1 MELEN
6 VLKLINAVSE
16 SELTSFTLEE
26 GDTKLS
32 FGADRP
38 DKYNNVLNKS
48 DITLADAISASN
60 ELTINR
66 LTGDRLSGNEQMVN
80 SLADDK
86 LQLVSQ
92 IVIHRQ

>member
-48 DITLADAISASN
+48 DITTNNITGIINVTGSHFISKF
-60 ELTINR
+60 L
-66 LTGDRLSGNEQMVN
+66 LLY
-80 SLADDK
+80 
-86 LQLVSQ
+86 
-92 IVIHRQ
+92 